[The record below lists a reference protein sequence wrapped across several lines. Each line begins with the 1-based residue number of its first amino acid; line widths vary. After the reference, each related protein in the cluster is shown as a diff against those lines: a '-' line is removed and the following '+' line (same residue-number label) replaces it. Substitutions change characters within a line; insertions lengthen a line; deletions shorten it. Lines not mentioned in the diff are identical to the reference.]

1 MTYPLT
7 TTLVALREAGA
18 CFEGYNRVVRMLQN
32 ASFTRGDA
40 ARESYIIFA
49 HKEPISLVDICNSNG
64 LDNALWALR
73 CVKGNDRNIRL
84 YAVWCA
90 RQAEHLSGDPR
101 VKACNDVAERFA
113 NNLATKEDLDAAR
126 AAAES
131 AARAAARA
139 AAESAAESA
148 ARAAAWSAARAAKS
162 GQKEM
167 FIKMCKGNAPWQ
179 PK

>member
-131 AARAAARA
+131 AA
-139 AAESAAESA
+139 ESA